1 MEKKFRVII
10 AGGRDFNNYELLHKE
25 VYNILFK
32 LNMKYGDDLVT
43 DLKQYEI
50 VSGHARGADS
60 LGEKFAKECEIK
72 LTLFPAD
79 WDKYGKSAGYR
90 RNAEMAKYAVEG
102 KEQGVIGILIA
113 FWDGKSKGTRSMI
126 DLAKRYGLD
135 EVYVVRY

>member
-1 MEKKFRVII
+1 MKKFRVII
-10 AGGRDFNNYELLHKE
+10 AGGRDFNDYALLHKE

-32 LNMKYGDDLVT
+32 LNMKYGDNLVA
-43 DLKQYEI
+43 DINQFEI
-50 VSGHARGADS
+50 VSGHARGVDT
-60 LGEKFAKECEIK
+60 LGEDFAKECGIK

-90 RNAEMAKYAVEG
+90 RNAEMAKYAVENKDSG
-102 KEQGVIGILIA
+102 AIGVLIA
-113 FWDGKSKGTRSMI
+113 FWDGKSKGTKSMI